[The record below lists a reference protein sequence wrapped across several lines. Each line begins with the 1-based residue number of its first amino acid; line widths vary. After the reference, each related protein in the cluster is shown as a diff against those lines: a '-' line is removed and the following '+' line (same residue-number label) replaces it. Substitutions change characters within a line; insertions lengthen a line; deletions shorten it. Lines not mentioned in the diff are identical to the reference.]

1 MADIAKVSNVA
12 AADIAKVNN
21 VAKADIAKVGN
32 TDMPAGGA
40 SLWCIVG
47 ADGGV
52 ATAPAGD
59 LNDWTAYVSDDMG
72 SADYNGIA
80 YGKDGSGAGL
90 WVAVDSNGNREI
102 RYSSDP
108 TVTDGWSDANVAG
121 QMFGVCWGNNV
132 WIAVG
137 GAGKM
142 HRSTNG
148 GSTWVEI
155 DLSGITG
162 WDTATIAE
170 VVSDGAGKWMC
181 PQNSNIFHSTDDGA
195 TWSLLIDLADAGGLD
210 IGAGFYG
217 VSMAYT
223 ASRWCV
229 FLWAAGGDNRSLV
242 CHAAAADTS
251 TWAKATLDDAEMTG
265 QNLISKTARRMAGG
279 GGTVIIVQSNAI
291 ARSTNAGQDW
301 TRTNSTLPRTDAR
314 DVGTDGAGNW
324 IAVHD
329 SGRVSLN
336 TSDGAPG
343 SWVEQ
348 TGVQDGGSNTNL
360 RFPTGGSNVE
370 DLEAVAANVLLPV

>member
-1 MADIAKVSNVA
+1 MAISKLSGVDWDDISKVGG
-12 AADIAKVNN
+12 I
-21 VAKADIAKVGN
+21 AKADISKIGGESA
-32 TDMPAGGA
+32 PASGA
-40 SLWCIVG
+40 SLWCLVA

-59 LNDWTAYVSDDMG
+59 LNDWTAYVSADMG
-72 SADYNGIA
+72 SSDYNSIA

-90 WVAVDSNGNREI
+90 WVAASSNGNREI

-108 TVTDGWSDANVAG
+108 AVTDGWSDVNVAG
-121 QMFGVCWGNNV
+121 QMFGVCWGNDV

-142 HRSTNG
+142 HRSTDG
-148 GSTWVEI
+148 GSTWDEI

-162 WDTATIAE
+162 WTTATIAE

-195 TWSLLIDLADAGGLD
+195 TWSLLIDLADAGGLN
-210 IGAGFYG
+210 IGTTFYG

-223 ASRWCV
+223 DSRWCV
-229 FLWAAGGDNRSLV
+229 FLWASSGSRSLV

-251 TWAKATLDDAEMTG
+251 SWAKATLDGATMTG

-279 GGTVIIVQSNAI
+279 DGTVIIVQSNAI

-314 DVGTDGAGNW
+314 DVATDGGGNW

-329 SGRVSLN
+329 SGRVSIN

-360 RFPTGGSNVE
+360 RFPTGGGNVE
-370 DLEAVAANVLLPV
+370 DLEAVAADVLLPV